1 MLEST
6 FSQSEL
12 STPEGEQ
19 EDQEEQ
25 KDESI
30 YSESEFSSVESLQF
44 QLRNNGK
51 DLPND
56 TDDTSLIEAKTS
68 LPDEN
73 ESEDRLQLI
82 DDNKSD
88 ENSNDCSYSESETSS
103 ESEFSS
109 VESLPLQS
117 RNHGKNLPTVTD
129 STSVVEA
136 KESFNDESQSE
147 DQLELNDYNYSDH
160 NSDDGFLPDEL
171 HQGNAL
177 IA

>member
-56 TDDTSLIEAKTS
+56 TDVISLVEAKTS
-68 LPDEN
+68 RPDEN
-73 ESEDRLQLI
+73 ESEDRLRLM
-82 DDNKSD
+82 DDNESD
-88 ENSNDCSYSESETSS
+88 GNSNDGSHSDSETSS
-103 ESEFSS
+103 ERKVSS
-109 VESLPLQS
+109 VGSLPLQL

-129 STSVVEA
+129 SISVVEA
-136 KESFNDESQSE
+136 KESCDKSE
-147 DQLELNDYNYSDH
+147 LKDQLELNDYNDSDH
-160 NSDDGFLPDEL
+160 NSDNGSLPDES
-171 HQGNAL
+171 HQG
-177 IA
+177 IASIA